1 MPVENF
7 RLREVHEFAQVTRKV
22 VASGFERRP
31 ARPQVTA
38 MSVNRTP
45 AGSHFASE
53 AVLGP

>member
-45 AGSHFASE
+45 AGSHFARE